1 MSATD
6 PNPNVEPTVSGQ
18 EAWFNKDVRVYEDLY
33 VYGNLYYNFDG
44 TDSLDLDNLNVSGIA
59 TFNDVD
65 ITGSLDLQD
74 LTLRNLFSTGIA
86 TFTNAILPEI
96 ENLQV
101 GFLTVTDSF
110 QFINDAGD
118 EYFTLLGSGSRA
130 GNVGINSTLPDQK
143 LDIGG
148 SIHIDEQIFDSDN
161 VSGNIGNYLSK
172 DAGGIRWVS
181 VPPNATADG
190 IFARNEGI
198 NIGVGS
204 FTTINLIGTRSGG
217 DIVFGTDAGSG
228 VLDIDIRS
236 RWVLNASGIHT
247 TANVGINVVNPTKP
261 LDVDGAARIRSDL
274 DVDGILYANSQLDVD
289 GAAILRSTLNVQN
302 NTDLDQNLNVDGDT
316 TLEALTVDQLSTFN
330 DSVFID
336 KDVIITGFTTGTIS
350 TSILAV
356 ESKRAG
362 FATFSDTAGIA
373 TFAKISGVATIAG
386 FATNAH
392 RAGFATFAD
401 LSGIS
406 TFSITAGFAN
416 TSGIATFA
424 INSGFALTSGIST
437 FAINSGFALTSGIST
452 FATTAGFALTAG
464 ISTFSINAGFAL
476 TSGLSTN
483 TNFIDVDSTDND
495 SSHPITFIDSTDV
508 DTFHKLKIDAS
519 GGLLFNPS
527 DNLLTV
533 GEVSIAGILTVG
545 GATTVYSTLDVFQKT
560 TLKNELE
567 VDGAAV
573 FDNSVELNSTLID
586 INGSVAAGK
595 TDYRLSS
602 VGTGVSWRPPGV
614 ETTNILYVT
623 KDGNDANTGLLEGDA
638 KATIGGAAA
647 VALDGDTIYVR
658 PGVYFED
665 NPVGLRT
672 DVSISGQDL
681 RLVTIVPNNVNDD
694 IFHVRR
700 GCLVEN
706 VNFAASSFGI
716 LHEGCG
722 CLAFPPIQAD
732 IDAGDATA
740 TRTGYIGPGPA
751 NEGPSGRWRSPYAR
765 NCTNF
770 ITGSIGLKID
780 GRYANAAYTGTNNLG
795 QDLRSMVCDSFT
807 QYNEAGIGVSV
818 TNKAYAQ
825 LVSIFTIN
833 SHIGIFA
840 GGGGQCDLTNS
851 NSSFGD
857 FGLVADGTSGT
868 EFTGI
873 TTGGATAE
881 SDVFEFLNVRDV
893 DNNVRKPFDGQSL
906 FFKINLS
913 DYPEVAGYSGILTQ
927 PMRTIRSIKIT
938 NGGSPGEYTAGAPP
952 NVLVTAPAGP
962 EGILAELS
970 ANVSAAGTVT
980 SVDVIASGRNFLP
993 IQPIEVSFS
1002 SGSAVGIAVTDPIL
1016 FTVDEATEPVQT
1028 GANAGLTTVTFNEF
1042 IPYSV
1047 AQGVGVEFLRIS
1059 RIITSS
1065 HSFEYVGAGTD
1076 INRAN
1081 PFQGGEPI
1089 PDNEIVAI
1097 NGGQVPFTSTD
1108 QKGNFRI
1115 GSGLEINQT
1124 TSTISGR
1131 DFNRAIQANL
1141 TPLILALGG

>member
-1 MSATD
+1 MAATE
-6 PNPNVEPTVSGQ
+6 PNPNVDPTVTGQ
-18 EAWFNKDVRVYEDLY
+18 EAWFNEDARFFKDVY

-44 TDSLDLDNLNVSGIA
+44 NDSLDLDNLNVSGIA

-65 ITGSLDLQD
+65 VTGTLDVTD

-86 TFTNAILPEI
+86 TFTSAILPEI
-96 ENLQV
+96 DNLQV
-101 GFLTVTDSF
+101 GFLTVTESF
-110 QFINDAGD
+110 QFINTGN
-118 EYFTLLGSGSRA
+118 EYFTLKGTGTRA

-148 SIHIDEQIFDSDN
+148 SIHIDEQIFDSDEN
-161 VSGNIGNYLSK
+161 PGQPGYFLSR
-172 DAGGIRWVS
+172 DVGGIRWVS
-181 VPPNATADG
+181 APPNATADG
-190 IFARNEGI
+190 IFAQNEGI

-236 RWVLNASGIHT
+236 RWISNATGIHT
-247 TANVGINVVNPTKP
+247 TANVGINISNPSKP
-261 LDVDGAARIRSDL
+261 LDVNGAARIRDDL
-274 DVDGILYANSQLDVD
+274 DVDGVAYLNSNLDVD
-289 GAAILRSTLNVQN
+289 GPTILRNSLNVQN
-302 NTDLDQNLNVDGDT
+302 DVDLDQDLNVDGDT
-316 TLEALTVDQLSTFN
+316 VLDGLTVDERSTFN
-330 DSVFID
+330 DSVFIG

-356 ESKRAG
+356 EAQRAG
-362 FATFSDTAGIA
+362 FATFSDFSGIA
-373 TFAKISGVATIAG
+373 TFANIAGVATIAG
-386 FATNAH
+386 FSTNAH

-401 LSGIS
+401 L
-406 TFSITAGFAN
+406 
-416 TSGIATFA
+416 
-424 INSGFALTSGIST
+424 
-437 FAINSGFALTSGIST
+437 
-452 FATTAGFALTAG
+452 AG
-464 ISTFSINAGFAL
+464 ISTNA
-476 TSGLSTN
+476 
-483 TNFIDVDSTDND
+483 NFLDVDSTDAN
-495 SSHPITFIDSTDV
+495 SSHPITFIDSSDV
-508 DTFHKLKIDAS
+508 NVFHKLKIDAS
-519 GGLLFNPS
+519 SGLLFNPFE
-527 DNLLTV
+527 NLLTV
-533 GEVSIAGILTVG
+533 GNVSIAGILTVG
-545 GATTVYSTLDVFQKT
+545 GATTVYSTLDVHEKT
-560 TLKNELE
+560 NLKGELE
-567 VDGAAV
+567 VDGSSV
-573 FDNSVELNSTLID
+573 FDGTVELNSSLID

-614 ETTNILYVT
+614 ETKNILYVT
-623 KDGNDANTGLLEGDA
+623 KDGNDATSGLLEGDA

-658 PGVYFED
+658 PGVYFEN

-672 DVSISGQDL
+672 DVSVSGQDL
-681 RLVTIVPNNVNDD
+681 RLVTVVPNNVNDD

-706 VNFAASSFGI
+706 LNFAAANFGV

-740 TRTGYIGPGPA
+740 TRSGYIGPGPA

-780 GRYANAAYTGTNNLG
+780 GRYADAAYSGTNNLG

-840 GGGGQCDLTNS
+840 GSGGQCDLTNS

-857 FGLVADGTSGT
+857 FGLFADGTSLA
-868 EFTGI
+868 EFTGT

-881 SDVFEFLNVRDV
+881 SDVFQFLNVKDV

-906 FFKINLS
+906 FFKVNLS
-913 DYPEVAGYSGILTQ
+913 DYPEVSGYSGILTQ

-938 NGGSPGEYTAGAPP
+938 NGGNPGEYSASSPP
-952 NVLVTAPAGP
+952 NVLATAPAGP

-970 ANVSAAGTVT
+970 ANVSAAGTIT

-993 IQPIEVSFS
+993 IQPIEISFS
-1002 SGSAVGIAVTDPIL
+1002 TGSAVGIAVTDPIL
-1016 FTVDEATEPVQT
+1016 FTVDDATEPT
-1028 GANAGLTTVTFNEF
+1028 NAGLTTVTFNEF

-1047 AQGVGVEFLRIS
+1047 AQGVDVEFLRIS

-1089 PDNEIVAI
+1089 PENEIVAI

>member
-1 MSATD
+1 MAATE
-6 PNPNVEPTVSGQ
+6 PNPNVDPTVTGQ
-18 EAWFNKDVRVYEDLY
+18 EAWFNEDARFFKDVY

-44 TDSLDLDNLNVSGIA
+44 NDSLDLDNLNVSGIA

-65 ITGSLDLQD
+65 VTGTLDVTD

-86 TFTNAILPEI
+86 TFTSAILPEI
-96 ENLQV
+96 DNLQV
-101 GFLTVTDSF
+101 GFLTVTESF
-110 QFINDAGD
+110 QFINTGN
-118 EYFTLLGSGSRA
+118 EYFTLKGTGTRA

-148 SIHIDEQIFDSDN
+148 SIHIDEQIFDSDEN
-161 VSGNIGNYLSK
+161 PGQPGYFLSR
-172 DAGGIRWVS
+172 DVGGIRWVS
-181 VPPNATADG
+181 APPNATADG
-190 IFARNEGI
+190 IFAQNEGI

-236 RWVLNASGIHT
+236 RWISNATGIHT
-247 TANVGINVVNPTKP
+247 TANVGINISNPSKP
-261 LDVDGAARIRSDL
+261 LDVNGAARIRDDL
-274 DVDGILYANSQLDVD
+274 DVDGVAYLNSNLDVD
-289 GAAILRSTLNVQN
+289 GPTILRNSLNVQN
-302 NTDLDQNLNVDGDT
+302 DVDLDQDLNVDGDT
-316 TLEALTVDQLSTFN
+316 VLDGLTVDERSTFN
-330 DSVFID
+330 DSVFIG

-356 ESKRAG
+356 EAQRAG
-362 FATFSDTAGIA
+362 FATFSDFSGIA
-373 TFAKISGVATIAG
+373 TFANIAGVATIAG
-386 FATNAH
+386 FSTNAH

-401 LSGIS
+401 L
-406 TFSITAGFAN
+406 
-416 TSGIATFA
+416 
-424 INSGFALTSGIST
+424 
-437 FAINSGFALTSGIST
+437 
-452 FATTAGFALTAG
+452 AG
-464 ISTFSINAGFAL
+464 ISTNA
-476 TSGLSTN
+476 
-483 TNFIDVDSTDND
+483 NFLDVDSTDAN
-495 SSHPITFIDSTDV
+495 SSHPITFIDSSDV
-508 DTFHKLKIDAS
+508 NVFHKLKIDAS
-519 GGLLFNPS
+519 SGLLFNPFE
-527 DNLLTV
+527 NLLTV
-533 GEVSIAGILTVG
+533 GNVSIAGILTVG
-545 GATTVYSTLDVFQKT
+545 GATTVYSTLDVHEKT
-560 TLKNELE
+560 NLKGELE
-567 VDGAAV
+567 VDGSSV
-573 FDNSVELNSTLID
+573 FDGTVELNSSLID

-614 ETTNILYVT
+614 ETKNILYVT
-623 KDGNDANTGLLEGDA
+623 KDGNDANSGLLEGDA

-658 PGVYFED
+658 PGVYFEN

-672 DVSISGQDL
+672 DVSVSGQDL
-681 RLVTIVPNNVNDD
+681 RLVTVVPNNVNDD

-706 VNFAASSFGI
+706 LNFAAANFGV

-740 TRTGYIGPGPA
+740 TRSGYIGPGPA

-780 GRYANAAYTGTNNLG
+780 GRYADAAYSGTNNLG

-840 GGGGQCDLTNS
+840 GSGGQCDLTNS

-857 FGLVADGTSGT
+857 FGLFADGTSLA
-868 EFTGI
+868 EFTGT

-881 SDVFEFLNVRDV
+881 SDVFQFLNVKDV

-906 FFKINLS
+906 FFKVNLS
-913 DYPEVAGYSGILTQ
+913 DYPEVSGYSGILTQ

-938 NGGSPGEYTAGAPP
+938 NGGNPGEYSASSPP
-952 NVLVTAPAGP
+952 NVLATAPAGP

-970 ANVSAAGTVT
+970 ANVSAAGTIT

-993 IQPIEVSFS
+993 IQPIEISFS
-1002 SGSAVGIAVTDPIL
+1002 TGSAVGIAVTDPIL
-1016 FTVDEATEPVQT
+1016 FTVDDATEPT
-1028 GANAGLTTVTFNEF
+1028 NAGLTTVTFNEF

-1047 AQGVGVEFLRIS
+1047 AQGVDVEFLRIS

-1089 PDNEIVAI
+1089 PENEIVAI